1 MKRKESTAEIRDAK
15 AAEKAPAKAPA
26 KRPVKQP
33 KYTKAEVLAA
43 CEGCLGIQANVY
55 RKLKISRRAFFDY
68 RRKWPE
74 IQQAIDDEQEQGLD
88 VAEDKLMQ
96 KIQAG
101 NLKAITFYLEKKGAE
116 RGWSGGKQQIEL
128 TAPPEPPIICF
139 TRHDHAENDDTDA
152 SPAT

>member
-33 KYTKAEVLAA
+33 KYTKAE
-43 CEGCLGIQANVY
+43 GCLGIQANVY
-55 RKLKISRRAFFDY
+55 RRLKISRRAFFEY

-101 NLKAITFYLEKKGAE
+101 NRKAISFDLEKKGAD

-139 TRHDHAENDDTDA
+139 TRHNHAENDDTDA